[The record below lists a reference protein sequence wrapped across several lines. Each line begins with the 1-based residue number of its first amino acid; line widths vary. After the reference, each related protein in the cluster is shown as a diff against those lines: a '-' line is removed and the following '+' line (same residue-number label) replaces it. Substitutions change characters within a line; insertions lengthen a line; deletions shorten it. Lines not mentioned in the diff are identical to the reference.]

1 MLTACSERAG
11 FSAST
16 VSADQKGVSE
26 VRSSTTCWL
35 NPLKLDDLGGE
46 DAASAVLSR
55 VDALVAAFCQVSDN
69 STGTYT
75 YTLTAALFNVSLC
88 FLLCILFHRF
98 LKTTLRVYKW
108 FGQST
113 TAFLFCIS
121 SDVHLQF
128 FNL

>member
-1 MLTACSERAG
+1 MLTACSERIG

-16 VSADQKGVSE
+16 VSAEQKGVNE

-55 VDALVAAFCQVSDN
+55 VDALVAAFCQVSNN

-75 YTLTAALFNVSLC
+75 YTLTAASFTVSLC
-88 FLLCILFHRF
+88 FLLWGSRF
-98 LKTTLRVYKW
+98 TG
-108 FGQST
+108 F
-113 TAFLFCIS
+113 
-121 SDVHLQF
+121 
-128 FNL
+128 